1 MIWVSPQQPESA
13 DDMQSLRKAIR
24 TKRSLVL
31 IKRRPGWLLSLD
43 RAENVFLG
51 VHYQTREGQE
61 GNPKL
66 SAQA

>member
-1 MIWVSPQQPESA
+1 MHMIWVSPRQPESA

-24 TKRSLVL
+24 TKR
-31 IKRRPGWLLSLD
+31 ITGWLLSLD

-66 SAQA
+66 STQA